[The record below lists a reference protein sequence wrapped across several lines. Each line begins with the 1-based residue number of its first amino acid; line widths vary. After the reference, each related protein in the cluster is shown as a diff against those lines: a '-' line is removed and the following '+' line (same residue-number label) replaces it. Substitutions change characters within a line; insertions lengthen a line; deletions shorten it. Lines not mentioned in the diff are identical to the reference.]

1 MTTVMVATLGGHI
14 SELVQLDERLPPDDR
29 IWVAP
34 RCLQTEDLLS
44 DRRVEWVPE
53 VGERDHLGVLRA
65 VRDARRLYRRLEPD
79 RVISTG
85 SAIALG
91 YLPVA
96 AAMGVE
102 AHFIECS
109 SRIETISVSGRVLA
123 RVPGVRCWWQVGEP
137 PPGFTRLGGVFD
149 RYRVH
154 QRPAPAAIRR
164 VVVTT
169 GTTDWDFRRLV
180 ERLVAIL
187 PADVEVLWQTGAS
200 TVNDLDI
207 EAHAMLPESQ
217 LRRAMAEADVVVGH
231 SGTGTLAL
239 SLQCGRSPVLVP
251 RRSSHGEQI
260 DDHQIELARW
270 ASHQGLAVWAEADEL
285 TLDDLM
291 AAASRYVIETSA
303 PILSLIRPHDRRN
316 GTTAMQRTSTEHKG
330 VNKWD
335 IP

>member
-14 SELVQLDERLPPDDR
+14 SELVQLDGRLPPDDR

-34 RCLQTEDLLS
+34 RSLQTEDLLA
-44 DRRVEWVPE
+44 DRRVEWVRE
-53 VGERDHLGVLRA
+53 VGERDHLGVIRA
-65 VRDARRLYRRLEPD
+65 VREARRLYRRLEPD
-79 RVISTG
+79 RVVSTG
-85 SAIALG
+85 SSIALG

-102 AHFIECS
+102 AHYIECS
-109 SRIETISVSGRVLA
+109 SRIDTVSVSGRILA
-123 RVPGVRCWWQVGEP
+123 RVPGVRCWWQYGVP

-154 QRPAPAAIRR
+154 HGPAPAAIRR
-164 VVVTT
+164 VVVTV
-169 GTTDWDFRRLV
+169 GTTNWDFRRLV
-180 ERLVAIL
+180 ERLVAII

-200 TVNDLDI
+200 KVDHLDI
-207 EAHAMLPESQ
+207 EVHEMLPESR

-251 RRSSHGEQI
+251 RRSGHDEQI

-270 ASHQGLAVWAEADEL
+270 ASDQGLAVWAEADQV
-285 TLDDLM
+285 TLDDLVE
-291 AAASRYVIETSA
+291 AASRHVIETSA
-303 PILSLIRPHDRRN
+303 PALSLI
-316 GTTAMQRTSTEHKG
+316 
-330 VNKWD
+330 
-335 IP
+335 